1 MAIRSALVHGD
12 TVRLY
17 AGAGLVA
24 GSVARH
30 ELDETQAKMKDF
42 TALFPPAPHPAPR
55 SSEPARPPPSAS
67 KLVLQPSFEA
77 PTLTLTFTLTLTLTL
92 NP

>member
-12 TVRLY
+12 SVRLY

-30 ELDETQAKMKDF
+30 ELDETQAKMR
-42 TALFPPAPHPAPR
+42 TLPP
-55 SSEPARPPPSAS
+55 
-67 KLVLQPSFEA
+67 
-77 PTLTLTFTLTLTLTL
+77 TLTLTLTL
-92 NP
+92 TLTPTLTLSLTLSLTLTPNPNP